1 MFDELGRIGEKAII
15 AYFKALFQYLPRG
28 TDEIQKT
35 IVSIEIEES

>member
-1 MFDELGRIGEKAII
+1 MNWEGLGRTIV
-15 AYFKALFQYLPRG
+15 AYFKALLQYLPKG